1 VSGAGDDTRGP
12 ADFMAHGYNLIQ
24 EPLNLGDTGR
34 RWWADICASDSPE
47 PQQHGLVLG
56 ATPWLGALLSRTH
69 ACVTFID
76 GSDTMLANARAELG
90 ASVNARY
97 VQSGWH
103 TLPKGSAP
111 VDTVC
116 SDNGFSY
123 LKFPAG
129 WAQLC
134 DELASGMR
142 PGARLFAR
150 ALSCPNGHRQETAT
164 EIVSRFA
171 GLERINYTEVRAAL
185 LFSHWRDA
193 VFSIDTQRALDTY
206 DANAAA
212 FATLLP
218 KGHAGEPNDLQTM
231 EKYRGA
237 GAVYYAPPLDQWL
250 AVVRRRFRVEAVH
263 FGPYAMGEY
272 FPLVSA
278 VRR

>member
-1 VSGAGDDTRGP
+1 MSEARDVTRGS
-12 ADFMAHGYNLIQ
+12 AEFMAHGYNLIQ
-24 EPLNLGDTGR
+24 EPLNLLETGR
-34 RWWADICASDSPE
+34 RWWAEVCASASRE

-76 GSDTMLANARAELG
+76 SSDTMLANARAELG
-90 ASVNARY
+90 SSVNARY
-97 VQSGWH
+97 VRSAWH
-103 TLPKGSAP
+103 TLPKDSAP
-111 VDTVC
+111 FETVF

-123 LKFPAG
+123 LPFPAG
-129 WAQLC
+129 WVQLC
-134 DELASGMR
+134 DELASSMR

-150 ALSCPNGHRQETAT
+150 ALSCPNGHRTETAT

-171 GLERINYTEVRAAL
+171 ALEQINCTEVRAAL

-193 VFSIDTQRALDTY
+193 VFSIDTQSALATY

-218 KGHAGEPNDLQTM
+218 KGHAGEPNDLVTM

-278 VRR
+278 VRT